1 MRIDKNIR
9 RFDIDEIIEFANG
22 FDSSASVFPRLI
34 PRKTSIPKVEY
45 NRKGISKHLSH
56 INKFSSSSFKKNIIC
71 GLYHRNVIYVIKVRN
86 KG

>member
-1 MRIDKNIR
+1 MYIIPNIPMRIDKNIR

-45 NRKGISKHLSH
+45 NRNKYIHL
-56 INKFSSSSFKKNIIC
+56 
-71 GLYHRNVIYVIKVRN
+71 L
-86 KG
+86 